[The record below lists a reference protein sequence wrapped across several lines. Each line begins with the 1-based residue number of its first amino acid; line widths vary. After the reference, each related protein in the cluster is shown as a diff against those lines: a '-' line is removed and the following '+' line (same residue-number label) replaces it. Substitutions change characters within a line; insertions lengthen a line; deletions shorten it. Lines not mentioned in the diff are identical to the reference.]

1 MPLDIAMQNAQLKT
15 LTNVDYTNYLL
26 CFRAVTI
33 ALLTIFSETNSQCL
47 ISCHLF
53 YNGTLFIVELSISSH
68 CSHHC
73 LLWSDYDF
81 IFIHHH
87 VDELNKGSSQTELQD

>member
-15 LTNVDYTNYLL
+15 LTNVYTNYLL
-26 CFRAVTI
+26 CLAVTI
-33 ALLTIFSETNSQCL
+33 ATLLTIFSRNQFTVPYIFVICFFD
-47 ISCHLF
+47 CR
-53 YNGTLFIVELSISSH
+53 TLSIIESQFLAIV
-68 CSHHC
+68 HHC

-87 VDELNKGSSQTELQD
+87 VDELE